1 VTTFRTQL
9 RLSGKTSGIPV
20 PAEVVDGLDAGRRVP
35 VVVTVNGYTY
45 RNSVVWYRGEYM
57 ISLSSENRENAGL
70 VGDEELDVT
79 IEVDSAPR
87 EVEVPAEL
95 AVALNADAVAQAA
108 FDKLSYS
115 GKLQHTVA
123 ISGAKTAETRER
135 RVAKVLAALRA
146 DV

>member
-20 PAEVVDGLDAGRRVP
+20 PAEVVEGLDAGRRVP
-35 VVVTVNGYTY
+35 VVVTLNGYTY
-45 RNSVVWYRGEYM
+45 RSSVVWYRGEYM

-95 AVALNADAVAQAA
+95 AAALKADAVAQAA

-115 GKLQHTVA
+115 RKLQHTLA

-135 RVAKVLAALRA
+135 RLAKVLATLRA
-146 DV
+146 DA

>member
-9 RLSGKTSGIPV
+9 RLSGKTSGISV
-20 PAEVVDGLDAGRRVP
+20 PAEVVEGLDAGKRVP

-95 AVALNADAVAQAA
+95 AAALKADAVAQAA
-108 FDKLSYS
+108 FEKLSYS
-115 GKLQHTVA
+115 RKLQHTLAV
-123 ISGAKTAETRER
+123 SGAKTAETRER
-135 RVAKVLAALRA
+135 RLAKVLATLRA

>member
-1 VTTFRTQL
+1 
-9 RLSGKTSGIPV
+9 V
-20 PAEVVDGLDAGRRVP
+20 PAEVVEGLDAGKRVP

-95 AVALNADAVAQAA
+95 AAALKADAVAQAA
-108 FDKLSYS
+108 FEKLSYS
-115 GKLQHTVA
+115 RKLQHTLAV
-123 ISGAKTAETRER
+123 SGAKTAETRER
-135 RVAKVLAALRA
+135 RLAKVLATLRA

>member
-20 PAEVVDGLDAGRRVP
+20 PAEVVDGLDAGKRVP

-87 EVEVPAEL
+87 EVDVPAEL
-95 AVALNADAVAQAA
+95 AAALKADAVAQAA
-108 FDKLSYS
+108 FEKLSYS
-115 GKLQHTVA
+115 RKLQHTVA

-135 RVAKVLAALRA
+135 RLAKVLATLRA
-146 DV
+146 DT

>member
-1 VTTFRTQL
+1 
-9 RLSGKTSGIPV
+9 
-20 PAEVVDGLDAGRRVP
+20 
-35 VVVTVNGYTY
+35 
-45 RNSVVWYRGEYM
+45 M

-87 EVEVPAEL
+87 EAEVPAEL
-95 AVALNADAVAQAA
+95 AAALRADAVAKAA

-115 GKLQHTVA
+115 RKLQHTLA

-135 RVAKVLAALRA
+135 RLAKVLATLRA

>member
-1 VTTFRTQL
+1 
-9 RLSGKTSGIPV
+9 V
-20 PAEVVDGLDAGRRVP
+20 PAEVVDGLDAGKRVP

-95 AVALNADAVAQAA
+95 AAALKADAVAQAA
-108 FDKLSYS
+108 FEKLSYS
-115 GKLQHTVA
+115 RKLQHTLAV
-123 ISGAKTAETRER
+123 SGAKTAETRER
-135 RVAKVLAALRA
+135 RLAKVLATLRA
-146 DV
+146 DT

>member
-1 VTTFRTQL
+1 
-9 RLSGKTSGIPV
+9 V
-20 PAEVVDGLDAGRRVP
+20 PAEVVEGLDAGKRVP

-95 AVALNADAVAQAA
+95 AAALKADAVAQAA
-108 FDKLSYS
+108 FEKLSYS
-115 GKLQHTVA
+115 RKLQHTLAV
-123 ISGAKTAETRER
+123 SGAKTAETREHR
-135 RVAKVLAALRA
+135 LAKVLAALRA
-146 DV
+146 DA